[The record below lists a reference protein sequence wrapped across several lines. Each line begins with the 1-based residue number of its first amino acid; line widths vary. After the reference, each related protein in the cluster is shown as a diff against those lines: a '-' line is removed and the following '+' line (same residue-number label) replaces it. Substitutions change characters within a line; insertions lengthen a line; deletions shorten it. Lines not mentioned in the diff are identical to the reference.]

1 MVTGHDQD
9 PLGIG
14 QLLQQS
20 AAALRNAT
28 TPAEGVKALAD
39 ALDSARAQQDTD
51 QATRHALL
59 ERWAEMLRTFAPL
72 LPDMAITDMPI
83 LGPYPQRQ
91 QQLRDLIESG
101 ARYQAATDQQ
111 MTSAFALINDCLT
124 AFQARVEADEAAE
137 ADLTMQWISIAEPR
151 YEAWLDDATTQANLA
166 ELINAWSALSKTLRA
181 ITDELLE
188 ALGMPSSRGLEDI
201 AKELHR
207 LRQQHREQI
216 NALREEINAL
226 KTAMKAQSDD

>member
-20 AAALRNAT
+20 AAALRNAA
-28 TPAEGVKALAD
+28 TPAEGVTALAD
-39 ALDSARAQQDTD
+39 ALDAARTQQDTE
-51 QATRHALL
+51 QTTRYALL
-59 ERWAEMLRTFAPL
+59 ERWAETLRTFVPL

-91 QQLRDLIESG
+91 QHLRELLERG
-101 ARYQAATDQQ
+101 ARYQTAIDQQ
-111 MTSAFALINDCLT
+111 MSSAFALINDCFA
-124 AFQARVEADEAAE
+124 AFQAQVEANEAAE
-137 ADLTMQWISIAEPR
+137 ADLTIQWISIAEPR

-166 ELINAWSALSKTLRA
+166 ELINAWSALSTTLRA

-188 ALGMPSSRGLEDI
+188 ALGMPSSRGLEDV
-201 AKELHR
+201 AKELQR
-207 LRQQHREQI
+207 LRRQQREQM

-226 KTAMKAQSDD
+226 KTAIKAKRDD

>member
-20 AAALRNAT
+20 AAALRNAA

-51 QATRHALL
+51 QTTRHALL
-59 ERWAEMLRTFAPL
+59 ERWAEILRSFVPL

-83 LGPYPQRQ
+83 LGPYPERQ
-91 QQLRDLIESG
+91 QHLRDLLESS
-101 ARYQAATDQQ
+101 ARYQAAIDQQ
-111 MTSAFALINDCLT
+111 MTSAFALINDCLA
-124 AFQARVEADEAAE
+124 AFQTHVEANEAAE
-137 ADLTMQWISIAEPR
+137 ADLTIQWISIAEPR

-188 ALGMPSSRGLEDI
+188 ALGMPSSRGLEDV
-201 AKELHR
+201 AKELQR
-207 LRQQHREQI
+207 SRRQHREQMT
-216 NALREEINAL
+216 ALREEINAL
-226 KTAMKAQSDD
+226 KTAIKAKRDD